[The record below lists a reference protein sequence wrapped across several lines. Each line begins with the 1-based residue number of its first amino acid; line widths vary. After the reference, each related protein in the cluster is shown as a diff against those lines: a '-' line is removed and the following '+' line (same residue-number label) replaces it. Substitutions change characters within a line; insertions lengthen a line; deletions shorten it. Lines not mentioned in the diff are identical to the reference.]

1 MRRSPAI
8 VVFFIYFTAAA
19 NVLETVGLT
28 DAMGISTGVTASDR
42 LAEAQAAA
50 ASVRTGGGFADSLF
64 GIYNAV
70 AATMQAVVAGVGAGP
85 RLLTGA
91 GIPEWA
97 VVFLFAPAAVI
108 VGLDIVYYLS
118 GRD

>member
-28 DAMGISTGVTASDR
+28 GAMGITTGVTASER
-42 LAEAQAAA
+42 LADAQTAAA
-50 ASVRTGGGFADSLF
+50 QVTAGGGFADSLF
-64 GIYNAV
+64 GIYTAV
-70 AATMQAVVAGVGAGP
+70 TSTMRAVVAGVSAGP
-85 RLLTGA
+85 RLLMAA